1 MSTLA
6 SGGHR
11 SLRMPPVEAP
21 IDGDRPILH
30 TEPSSEILLLGLL
43 VRDAELQVEKLRKLM
58 HAPANGYRGELRVIA
73 NAAQRVMERAMVLI
87 GD

>member
-6 SGGHR
+6 SGGRR

-21 IDGDRPILH
+21 ARPILH
-30 TEPSSEILLLGLL
+30 EEPSSDILLLGLL

-58 HAPANGYRGELRVIA
+58 HAVSMDGYKGELRVVS
-73 NAAQRVMERAMVLI
+73 NAAQRVMERSKVLI